1 MKSEKDTS
9 TEDSA
14 ELKSFSW
21 KISKTTNSLKDGTI
35 KKGGSINYQ
44 Y

>member
-9 TEDSA
+9 TEETSKV
-14 ELKSFSW
+14 KSFSW

-35 KKGGSINYQ
+35 KKGGNINYQ